1 MTDKIQISV
10 DIPRDNE
17 GMLGRE
23 CLNCKKYFKI
33 KPGTGLPTS
42 YCHCPYCEYE
52 GDSNTFWT
60 EDQIKYAESVALKKA
75 FNQLVKPSLN
85 KLTDSFKDLERKT
98 RNSLI
103 KFKVKVTGSDFNFP
117 TKYYREKELETKVIC
132 DNCRLEFSIYGV
144 FSRCPDCKEL
154 NAFLIYEKSLEITQ
168 KQLTIF
174 LKPEIPE
181 DVRQQSYSFILTSCV
196 SSFDGLGKELRLR
209 NPSIF
214 PAEPK
219 NLFQNILLL
228 DHKLN
233 NYLSQNHSNF
243 DLLAKLFQLRHIF
256 EHNMGVID
264 QVFVNKLPA
273 FRNKLGQK
281 YNLTYNE
288 LELFI
293 SHMTELGDLI
303 KGHLKKKNST

>member
-10 DIPRDNE
+10 DIPRDHE

-23 CLNCKKYFKI
+23 CLECKRYFKI

-60 EDQIKYAESVALKKA
+60 EAQIKYAESVAIKKA
-75 FNQLVKPSLN
+75 FNQLVKPSLD
-85 KLTDSFKDLERKT
+85 KLTDSFKDLERST
-98 RNSLI
+98 RNSFI
-103 KFKVKVTGSDFNFP
+103 KFKVTVTGDDFNFP

-132 DNCRLEFSIYGV
+132 DNCGLEFSIYGV

-154 NAFLIYEKSLEITQ
+154 NAFLIFDKSLEITQ
-168 KQLTIF
+168 KQLSIF
-174 LKPEIPE
+174 SNPEIPE
-181 DVRQQSYSFILTSCV
+181 DVRQQSFSFILTSCI
-196 SSFDGLGKELRLR
+196 STFDGLGKELRQR
-209 NPSIF
+209 NPTIY
-214 PAEPK
+214 PKEPK
-219 NLFQNILLL
+219 NLFQNISLLNE
-228 DHKLN
+228 KVN
-233 NYLSQNHSNF
+233 QYLSQNHSDF
-243 DLLAKLFQLRHIF
+243 ELLTKLFQVRHIY

-264 QVFVNKLPA
+264 KDFVNKLPQ

-281 YNLTYNE
+281 YNLTQSE

-293 SHMTELGDLI
+293 LKMKELGDLI
-303 KGHLKKKNST
+303 KDHLKKNST